1 MDRPFLRYAFKLS
14 AAGYWQK
21 RERKR
26 KMTPQA
32 KSQQV
37 SKGTGEFKWVMQF

>member
-1 MDRPFLRYAFKLS
+1 MDRPFLRYAFKIL

-26 KMTPQA
+26 KMAPQA
-32 KSQQV
+32 KSQ
-37 SKGTGEFKWVMQF
+37 SEWENSNE